1 MITSGIVFGELFQG
15 AKTKRENELLE
26 QLYENL
32 PDFTEQ
38 EMFLQAGRY
47 SQEERLYAKGVG
59 LIDSFLIVY
68 ARSQNAQI
76 WSLDKKL
83 KSVLAETEIFE

>member
-1 MITSGIVFGELFQG
+1 MEVE
-15 AKTKRENELLE
+15 KTKRENELLE